1 MGSNQTEDEFLSIDD
16 AATEIGWNRVTIFQ
30 WIKTLEMETK
40 KFLRNRK
47 TYISRVNVDRIKQ
60 IKAKPWI
67 AESIREEIAKEKKS
81 GEIKP
86 EESIA

>member
-1 MGSNQTEDEFLSIDD
+1 MEQTKDEFLSIDD

-67 AESIREEIAKEKKS
+67 AEAIKEEIAQEKKS
-81 GEIKP
+81 KEIKP
-86 EESIA
+86 EESVA